1 MSGTII
7 GDLFSG
13 AGEGLLKG
21 FGSAV
26 KGIREAITGKEIIT
40 GQERMDLVNK
50 LHEIEMAALEVDKSV
65 MQAQTEINKIEA
77 ESSSSFRGNWRPAV
91 GWVCV
96 AGLIYQYFIV
106 TLFPWCIKVTIIF
119 TGSKIDLPILP
130 NLDMGTLLTLLLGML
145 GLGGLRT
152 YEKIKGLK

>member
-65 MQAQTEINKIEA
+65 MLAQTEINKIEA
-77 ESSSSFRGNWRPAV
+77 GSTSNFRGNWRPAV

-106 TLFPWCIKVTIIF
+106 TLFPWCIKIAIIL
-119 TGSKIDLPILP
+119 TNNKIEIPILP
-130 NLDMGTLLTLLLGML
+130 NLDMGTLITLLLGLL
-145 GLGGLRT
+145 GLGGMRT
-152 YEKIKGLK
+152 FEKVKGLK